1 MIVAITKTFRG
12 HEFAV
17 ASLRSIIQHV
27 DAVLYVHSEIG
38 WDGREGNTVKPVIA
52 EWKHNA
58 LPDHVRKVHEIDVDT
73 KVQNEQYDAAVKY
86 LADKFNEKID
96 WILLIDTDEVWTD
109 DSWRSVEQ
117 WLPVTHALAG
127 TTRMYSYIKSPFYQ
141 IYPYDGLCPV
151 AFTRWSCVL
160 KAPIA
165 CRGSDYNPR
174 ELIPGAVFH
183 HYCSVRDSL
192 SEVLAKHRAS
202 CGTESVKMVPEAE
215 WIKDVWNKLPN
226 ATDLLPLADYRS
238 NWQSVRV
245 INFEDMPETVRDMD
259 QTKAW
264 MNYPGYVQKRK
275 VAAKIVTGRPLP
287 KDFGPNHPEWKITSK
302 RNRWLL
308 EQEGK

>member
-1 MIVAITKTFRG
+1 MIVSITKTFRG

-27 DAVLYVHSEIG
+27 DAVLYIHSDVG
-38 WDGREGNTVKPVIA
+38 WDGRVGNSVKPVIA

-58 LPDHVRKVHEIDVDT
+58 LPDHVRKVHEIDVNTRSQD
-73 KVQNEQYDAAVKY
+73 EQYAAAVEYIK
-86 LADKFNEKID
+86 ANFKGVD
-96 WILLIDTDEVWTD
+96 WAHLIDTDEVWTNE
-109 DSWRSVEQ
+109 SWGCVDR
-117 WLPVTHALAG
+117 WLPATPAVAG
-127 TTRMYSYIKSPFYQ
+127 STRMYSYIKSPFYQ
-141 IYPYDGLCPV
+141 VFPYDGLCPV
-151 AFTRWSCVL
+151 SFVRWNTVL
-160 KAPIA
+160 QSPIA
-165 CRGSDYNPR
+165 CRGSAYNPR

-215 WIKDVWNKLPN
+215 WIKEVWNKLPH
-226 ATDLLPLADYRS
+226 AKDLLPLADYRA

-245 INFEDMPETVRDMD
+245 INYEDVPETVKDMA

-287 KDFGPNHPEWKITSK
+287 KDFGPNHPEWHITSK

-308 EQEGK
+308 EQEGR